1 MDVMRISNTCLSLK
15 STLMIDLKAAVE
27 AVLFSSD
34 SALSMAKL
42 EQIFEVDQ
50 EELRL
55 ALQQLQHECQQEGR
69 GVILQ
74 EVAGGFQ
81 LRTRPEYAQWI
92 MQLKRTRYMNLSR
105 AATETLAIIAYRQP
119 VTRAEIEA
127 LRSVDSAAIVRTLLE
142 KDLVRVAG
150 KKDAPGRPLVY
161 ATSTRFLEIFGL
173 NSLEDLPS
181 LRDFKTDELDLEP
194 EIDFEPEQGEPH

>member
-1 MDVMRISNTCLSLK
+1 MQIS
-15 STLMIDLKAAVE
+15 DLKARVE

-34 SALSMAKL
+34 TALSAAKL
-42 EQIFEVDQ
+42 EQILEVEAEQ
-50 EELRL
+50 LRV

-81 LRTRPEYAQWI
+81 LRTRPEYAHWV
-92 MQLKRTRYMNLSR
+92 MQLRRTRHMNLSR

-119 VTRAEIEA
+119 VTRAEIEG
-127 LRSVDSAAIVRTLLE
+127 LRGVDSGGIARTLLE

-150 KKDAPGRPLVY
+150 KKDAPGRPLLY
-161 ATSTRFLEIFGL
+161 ATSARFLEIFGL
-173 NSLEDLPS
+173 NSLDDLPT
-181 LRDFKTDELDLEP
+181 LRDLKIDELERDREVELEM
-194 EIDFEPEQGEPH
+194 DFESQEGVKIE

>member
-1 MDVMRISNTCLSLK
+1 MQIS
-15 STLMIDLKAAVE
+15 DLKARVE

-34 SALSMAKL
+34 TALSAAKL
-42 EQIFEVDQ
+42 EQILEVEAEQ
-50 EELRL
+50 LRV

-81 LRTRPEYAQWI
+81 LRTRPEYAHWV
-92 MQLKRTRYMNLSR
+92 MQLRRTRHMNLSR

-119 VTRAEIEA
+119 VTRAEIEG
-127 LRSVDSAAIVRTLLE
+127 LRGVDSGGIARTLLE

-150 KKDAPGRPLVY
+150 KKDAPGRPLLY
-161 ATSTRFLEIFGL
+161 ATSARFLEIFGL
-173 NSLEDLPS
+173 NSLDDLPT
-181 LRDFKTDELDLEP
+181 LRDLKTDELERDREVELEM
-194 EIDFEPEQGEPH
+194 DFESQEGEEIE

>member
-1 MDVMRISNTCLSLK
+1 
-15 STLMIDLKAAVE
+15 MIDLKACVE

-42 EQIFEVDQ
+42 EQIFEVDTQ
-50 EELRL
+50 ELRL

-69 GVILQ
+69 GVVLQ

-81 LRTRPEYAQWI
+81 LRTRPEYAHWI
-92 MQLKRTRYMNLSR
+92 MQLKRTRHMNLSR

-127 LRSVDSAAIVRTLLE
+127 LRSVDSGGIVRTLLE

-150 KKDAPGRPLVY
+150 KKDAPGRPLIY
-161 ATSTRFLEIFGL
+161 ATSTRFLEVFGL

-181 LRDFKTDELDLEP
+181 LRDFKTDELEFELEMN
-194 EIDFEPEQGEPH
+194 FEPEGGGQR

>member
-1 MDVMRISNTCLSLK
+1 
-15 STLMIDLKAAVE
+15 MIDLKACVE

-34 SALSMAKL
+34 SALSMEKL
-42 EQIFEVDQ
+42 EQIFAVDR

-55 ALQQLQHECQQEGR
+55 VLQQLKHECQLDGR
-69 GVILQ
+69 GVVLK

-81 LRTRPEYAQWI
+81 LRTRPEYAHWI
-92 MQLKRTRYMNLSR
+92 MQLRRTRYMNLSR

-127 LRSVDSAAIVRTLLE
+127 LRGVDAGGIVRALLE

-161 ATSTRFLEIFGL
+161 ATSTRFLEVFGL
-173 NSLEDLPS
+173 NSLKDLPS
-181 LRDFKTDELDLEP
+181 LRDLKTDELE
-194 EIDFEPEQGEPH
+194 FEPEMNFEIEEGEPH

>member
-1 MDVMRISNTCLSLK
+1 MQIS
-15 STLMIDLKAAVE
+15 DLKARVE

-34 SALSMAKL
+34 TALSAAKL
-42 EQIFEVDQ
+42 EQILEVEAEQ
-50 EELRL
+50 LRV

-81 LRTRPEYAQWI
+81 LRTRPEYAHWV
-92 MQLKRTRYMNLSR
+92 MQLRRTRHMNLSR

-119 VTRAEIEA
+119 VTRAEIEG
-127 LRSVDSAAIVRTLLE
+127 LRGVDSGGIARTLLE

-150 KKDAPGRPLVY
+150 KKDAPGRPLLY
-161 ATSTRFLEIFGL
+161 ATSARFLEIFGL
-173 NSLEDLPS
+173 NSLDDLPT
-181 LRDFKTDELDLEP
+181 LRDLKTDELERDREVELEM
-194 EIDFEPEQGEPH
+194 DFELQEGEEIE